1 MREYYAA
8 RAPEYDR
15 IYLKPERQ
23 QDLRAIERWLPS
35 VFGGRSV
42 LEIACGTG
50 YWTQFLAP
58 AARKILAID
67 ASSETLQI
75 ARNRISAGTVEFTVG
90 DAYRLPASGSG
101 FDACFAGFWVSHV
114 PRTQMR
120 DFLLGLHKVLLP
132 GAKVVFLDNRF
143 VTGSSTPISETDA
156 DGNTYQIRHLEDG
169 STHRV
174 LKNFPSHHDL
184 RDALAGAA
192 TEVHFH
198 EWQYYWA
205 LEYAIAAP

>member
-58 AARKILAID
+58 AARRILAID

-75 ARNRISAGTVEFTVG
+75 ARNRISADTVEFTVG
-90 DAYRLPASGSG
+90 DAYRLPASTRE
-101 FDACFAGFWVSHV
+101 FDACFAGFWFSHV
-114 PRTQMR
+114 PHTQMR
-120 DFLLGLHKVLLP
+120 DFLLGLHKALLP

-156 DGNTYQIRHLEDG
+156 DGNTYQIRHLEGG
-169 STHRV
+169 SAHRV
-174 LKNFPSHHDL
+174 LKNFPSHDDL
-184 RDALAGAA
+184 REAVSDVAGDI
-192 TEVHFH
+192 HFH